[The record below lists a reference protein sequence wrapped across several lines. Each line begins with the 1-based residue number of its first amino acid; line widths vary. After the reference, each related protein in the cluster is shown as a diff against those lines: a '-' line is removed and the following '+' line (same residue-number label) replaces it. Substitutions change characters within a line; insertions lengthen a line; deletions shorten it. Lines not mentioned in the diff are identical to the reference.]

1 MSTVRFIK
9 KTPAGGAGNFEYEYS
24 CTCGGGGSK
33 PNVKVT
39 AANDNAARTLAQLQC
54 NDDCGESLLAA
65 GYMEIPQKKPTEAE
79 LATAIPMA
87 TVKPL
92 TYTNYSFRDDV
103 YWDGDRLYGRWS
115 QELSVVCSS
124 VAVFGFYYAIQ
135 LVSGP
140 EYFGICSSKPVIKI
154 ETR

>member
-24 CTCGGGGSK
+24 CTCGSGAPK

-39 AANDNAARTLAQLQC
+39 AANDNTARTLAQLQC
-54 NDDCGESLLAA
+54 DNDCGESLLSA
-65 GYMEIPQKKPTEAE
+65 GYLDVSQKEPSEAE
-79 LATAIPMA
+79 LAKAVPMT
-87 TVKPL
+87 TVKPM
-92 TYTNYSFRDDV
+92 TYTNYSFREDV

-140 EYFGICSSKPVIKI
+140 EYFGACSGKQVIKI